1 MNLTWFS
8 ILDLPLCAAM
18 IELLMATGIT
28 AVPILL
34 LSIIALALVAE
45 RINFWIHVKRRQ
57 TGVMKHAFY
66 LYQNRPEEASQ
77 YLSQYRDL
85 PTASIFSDAM
95 QSLNMKPNDYRLA
108 FQTALDVGLLAYKKY
123 NNYFQLVV
131 TVSPLLGLLGT
142 VLGLTNSFKAMASST
157 LEGTLM
163 RQVSAGISEALLST
177 IFGLVVAV
185 FTLVFASLFRSL
197 ALQEYSKLK
206 YLIGR
211 FELLSYTSA

>member
-8 ILDLPLCAAM
+8 ILDIPLCAAM
-18 IELLMATGIT
+18 IELLTATGIT

-45 RINFWIHVKRRQ
+45 RITFWIRVKQTQ
-57 TGVMKHAFY
+57 TGVMKHAFH
-66 LYQNRPEEASQ
+66 LYQDRPEEASQ

-85 PTASIFSDAM
+85 PTASIFLEAM
-95 QSLNMKPNDYRLA
+95 QSLSIKPNDFRLA
-108 FQTALDVGLLAYKKY
+108 FQTALDAGLPAYKKF

-131 TVSPLLGLLGT
+131 TVAPLLGLLGT
-142 VLGLTNSFKAMASST
+142 VLGLTNSFKAMASSN
-157 LEGTLM
+157 LAGSVM
-163 RQVSAGISEALLST
+163 SQVSAGISEALLST

-185 FTLVFASLFRSL
+185 FTLVFSSLFRSL

-206 YLIGR
+206 YMIGR
-211 FELLSYTSA
+211 FELLSHALA